1 MIGEMK
7 EQTLSIEAELA
18 EQIYSMSG
26 IDKSHIRSSA
36 EIYHDLRVHGMDLV
50 ELIVFINKK
59 YGTIF
64 DGFDPSQYGPPET
77 GPFLRWILERMGWR
91 KTYKSLTVG
100 HLIEVVQC
108 GAWFDP
114 TTACPSGGRVQP

>member
-1 MIGEMK
+1 MK
-7 EQTLSIEAELA
+7 EQILTMEADIA
-18 EQIYSMSG
+18 EQIYSTSG

-36 EIYHDLRVHGMDLV
+36 EVYHDLRVYGMDLI

-59 YGTIF
+59 YGTTF

-77 GPFLRWILERMGWR
+77 GLFWRWMLERMGWR

-100 HLIEVVQC
+100 HLIEVVQR
-108 GAWFDP
+108 GTWFDP
-114 TTACPSGGRVQP
+114 TTANPAGGRARS